1 MNEQTWFE
9 GFTRLTKQPEMLEK
23 VTGIYAGDMLSVIM
37 RSAKPGDMLVT
48 VTCNM
53 NTIAVATMIELPII
67 VFTEGQ
73 IPDNKMIERAELER
87 ITLFSTPFT
96 TYQIISSWAKRG
108 LR

>member
-1 MNEQTWFE
+1 MNEQAFFE
-9 GFTRLTKQPEMLEK
+9 GFTRLTKQPELLEK

-73 IPDNKMIERAELER
+73 VPDQAMIERAELER
-87 ITLFSTPFT
+87 IALFTTPFNT
-96 TYQIISSWAKRG
+96 FQIISSWTKRG
-108 LR
+108 L